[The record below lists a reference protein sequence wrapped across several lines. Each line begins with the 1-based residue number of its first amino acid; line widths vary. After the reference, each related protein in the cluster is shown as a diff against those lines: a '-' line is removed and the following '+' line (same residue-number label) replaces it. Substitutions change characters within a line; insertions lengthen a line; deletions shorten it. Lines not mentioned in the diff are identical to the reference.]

1 MKAKDIK
8 IAELKFFDKDHFGIE
23 VSEVQSYGL
32 IAKVGGITDS
42 VYLNLLN
49 PFEEYPIFERLP
61 YSNCNSDGVEYG
73 AKVISVGK
81 EELETGPCW
90 VIGKE
95 NLFEVLGKE
104 DVEKEDIEDFV
115 LKSPF
120 YYKDR
125 MPLVKRKM
133 KKSLPFSKRFSDLY
147 CTFYDDTVDKRKMDE
162 FFECRC
168 KQKVNVKK
176 DW

>member
-23 VSEVQSYGL
+23 VSEAQSYGL
-32 IAKVGGITDS
+32 IAKVEGVINS
-42 VYLNLLN
+42 AYLNLLN
-49 PFEEYPIFERLP
+49 PFEEYPIFERIP
-61 YSNCNSDGVEYG
+61 YCNCNSDGVEYG
-73 AKVISVGK
+73 AKVISV
-81 EELETGPCW
+81 
-90 VIGKE
+90 
-95 NLFEVLGKE
+95 GKE

-125 MPLVKRKM
+125 MSLVKNRM
-133 KKSLPFSKRFSDLY
+133 KKSLPFSKKFTDLY
-147 CTFYDDTVDKRKMDE
+147 CTFYSDTVDKRKMDE

>member
-8 IAELKFFDKDHFGIE
+8 IAELKFFDKEHFGIE

-32 IAKVGGITDS
+32 IAKVEGVINS
-42 VYLNLLN
+42 VYLHLLN
-49 PFEEYPIFERLP
+49 PFEEYPIFERIP
-61 YSNCNSDGVEYG
+61 YCNCNSDGVEYG

-104 DVEKEDIEDFV
+104 DVEKEDIEDFI

-125 MPLVKRKM
+125 MSLVKNRM
-133 KKSLPFSKRFSDLY
+133 KKSLPFSKKFTDLY
-147 CTFYDDTVDKRKMDE
+147 CTFYSDTVDKRKMDE

>member
-32 IAKVGGITDS
+32 IAEVEGVIDS

-49 PFEEYPIFERLP
+49 PFQEYPIFERIP
-61 YSNCNSDGVEYG
+61 YCNCNSDGVEYG

-125 MPLVKRKM
+125 MSLVKNRM
-133 KKSLPFSKRFSDLY
+133 KKSLPFSKKFTDLY
-147 CTFYDDTVDKRKMDE
+147 CTLYSDTVDKRKMDE
-162 FFECRC
+162 FFGCRC